1 MNVARQNG
9 RGGWQMFDE
18 TMNAGMRDRWQL
30 ESELRTALARRQFVL
45 HYQPQVEL
53 QSNRIVGVEALV
65 RWHNPRLG
73 LLEPH
78 RFIALADEIG
88 LIEPIGEWVLFEA
101 CRQAQRWQAN
111 GLTPVRMAVNVV
123 ARQFQRAGLTALV
136 GSALGEAR
144 LAPQW
149 LTLEM
154 TEGTLMDGSS
164 DTIGILSDLR
174 DQGVSLAIDD
184 FGTGYSSLSYLKRF
198 PLDKLKVDQSFVRDI
213 DRDPDNLAIVG
224 AIINLGHTL
233 RLTVV
238 AEGVETGAQLDLL
251 RQQGCDHAQGFYFSR
266 GLPATDMDVLLGR
279 SAPR

>member
-1 MNVARQNG
+1 MY
-9 RGGWQMFDE
+9 DE

-30 ESELRTALARRQFVL
+30 ESELRTALVRRQFVL

-65 RWHNPRLG
+65 RWRNPRLG
-73 LLEPH
+73 LLEPP
-78 RFIALADEIG
+78 RFIALAEEIG
-88 LIEPIGEWVLFEA
+88 LMEPIGEWVLFEA
-101 CRQAQRWQAN
+101 CRQAQRWLAN

-136 GSALGEAR
+136 GSALGEAG

-164 DTIGILSDLR
+164 DTIAILSELR

-198 PLDKLKVDQSFVRDI
+198 PLDKLKVDQSFVCDI

-251 RQQGCDHAQGFYFSR
+251 RQQACDHAQGFYFSR
-266 GLPATDMDVLLGR
+266 GLPATDMGALLGR
-279 SAPR
+279 SAPRETTTPPTVLS